1 MTRVLVA
8 GGGVAALEAIL
19 ALRDL
24 AEERVSIELV
34 APEPQFWYRPLAVLE
49 PFGMGT
55 VHGVELVEVAE
66 ACGAGF
72 TLDSVVSVDADAHVA
87 HTRAGAEFEYDAFV
101 LASGARPER
110 VVGGAF
116 TFRGPADT
124 DAFRNLLT
132 EIRAG
137 AVRHLVFAVPGGAS
151 WPLPLYELALLATTF
166 LAERDVV
173 GVDTTIVTP
182 EDRPLAL
189 FGAGV
194 SAAVARLLP
203 ERGIE
208 LVTGR
213 YPVAAANGELA
224 LAPSGTILADLVVA
238 LPRLR
243 GEPPDGIPQ
252 DADGFVPT
260 DAHGRIAGLDDAYAA
275 GDVTTFPVKQGGLA
289 AQQARAVAEVIAA
302 GTGAPL
308 TPQPFRPILRGLLLT
323 GGEAA
328 YLRTDLSRGPR
339 HTTIALGEPIWWPPA
354 KIVGRHL
361 APFLAER
368 GGVVLAPP
376 TGTNTVAV
384 EVDLSGAERAAVN
397 Y

>member
-34 APEPQFWYRPLAVLE
+34 APDPQFWYRPLAVLE

-55 VHGVELVEVAE
+55 VHGIELVEIAE
-66 ACGAGF
+66 SCGAGF
-72 TLDSVVSVDADAHVA
+72 TLDAVVSVDADAHVA
-87 HTRAGAEFEYDAFV
+87 RTRAGAEFEYDAFV

-110 VVGGAF
+110 AVHGAF

-124 DAFRNLLT
+124 TAFRNLLT
-132 EIRAG
+132 EIQAG
-137 AVRHLVFAVPGGAS
+137 AVRHLVFTVPGGAS

-166 LAERDVV
+166 LAERHLV
-173 GVDTTIVTP
+173 GVETTIVTP

-189 FGAGV
+189 FGAGA
-194 SAAVARLLP
+194 SAAVARMLA

-213 YPVAAANGELA
+213 YPVEAAHGELT
-224 LAPSGTILADLVVA
+224 LAPSGTVLADLVVA

-243 GEPPDGIPQ
+243 GEPLDGIPH

-260 DAHGRIAGLDDAYAA
+260 DPHGRIAGLDDAYAA

-302 GTGAPL
+302 EAGAPV
-308 TPQPFRPILRGLLLT
+308 TPQSFHPILRGLLLT
-323 GGEAA
+323 GGEPA

-339 HTTIALGEPIWWPPA
+339 HTTIAQGEPIWWPPG

-361 APFLAER
+361 APYLAER

-376 TGTNTVAV
+376 AGTTAVAV
-384 EVDLSGAERAAVN
+384 EVDLSTPLAVEH
-397 Y
+397 